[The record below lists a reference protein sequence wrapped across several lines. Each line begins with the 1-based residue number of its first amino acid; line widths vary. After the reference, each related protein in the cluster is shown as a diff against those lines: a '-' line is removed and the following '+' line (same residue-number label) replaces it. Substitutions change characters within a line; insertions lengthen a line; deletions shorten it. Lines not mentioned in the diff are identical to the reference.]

1 MIRPRTWFQKQ
12 TKFQAFPFQGAF
24 QKPNGFTVSEL
35 LLSLLVGIFITS
47 LCAVQSKTMLN
58 ALRLQGDDQEQ
69 FSVLQIR
76 ELVALSKSAR
86 VQNGILYLEYQG
98 KEEVLTQDK
107 NRLVKK
113 PGYEIFLENIEKVY
127 FEQTDQAIE
136 LVWIQQAKTKRFQVG

>member
-1 MIRPRTWFQKQ
+1 MIKQKASSQKYIEIQ
-12 TKFQAFPFQGAF
+12 TSTHSHAC

-35 LLSLLVGIFITS
+35 LLSLVIGIFITS

-58 ALRLQGDDQEQ
+58 AFRLQGDDQEQ
-69 FSVLQIR
+69 FSILQIR
-76 ELVALSKSAR
+76 ELVTLSKSAR

-98 KEEVLTQDK
+98 KEEMLTQDK

-127 FEQTDQAIE
+127 FVQTDQAIE
-136 LVWIQQAKTKRFQVG
+136 LVWVQHAKTKRFQVG

>member
-1 MIRPRTWFQKQ
+1 MIRQKIQFQKQ
-12 TKFQAFPFQGAF
+12 IKFRASTRLVTC
-24 QKPNGFTVSEL
+24 QKPNGFTISEL

-47 LCAVQSKTMLN
+47 LCALQSKTMLN

-76 ELVALSKSAR
+76 ELVALSKSAW
-86 VQNGILYLEYQG
+86 VQNGTLYLEYQG
-98 KEEVLTQDK
+98 KEEMLTQDK

>member
-1 MIRPRTWFQKQ
+1 MIKQKALFQKR
-12 TKFQAFPFQGAF
+12 TEFQSSSHPCFT
-24 QKPNGFTVSEL
+24 QKLNGFMVSEL
-35 LLSLLVGIFITS
+35 LLSLWIGIFITS
-47 LCAVQSKTMLN
+47 LCTFQIKTMLN
-58 ALRLQGDDQEQ
+58 ALSLQGDDQEQ

-98 KEEVLTQDK
+98 KEETIGQDK

-113 PGYEIFLENIEKVY
+113 PGYEIFLENVEKVY
-127 FEQTDQAIE
+127 FEQTDQVIE